1 MSDRMRRSSIVAAI
15 FACVLLSGCASSS
28 RARNVKPTDFL
39 GDSAKLLKK
48 GSRSDFLLVY
58 RNPNVPLVS
67 YDKVLLEPV
76 KLWAPK
82 GADTKLPPDEL
93 ADLQKLVDSFDHTL
107 REKLAKDYAM
117 VDAPAPGAMRI
128 EVAVINGRK
137 ANSTLRVAKT
147 IAPYAGSAD
156 TLWTFATG
164 KPAFTG
170 EASLEFMIHDTQTG
184 ELLVAGAD
192 RRVGGNQLGKATLK
206 DWGDVENI
214 LKYWSDEA
222 VYALCMGRKAPN
234 CVKPSAGLLE
244 NPIQ

>member
-1 MSDRMRRSSIVAAI
+1 MKRSSIVAAVI
-15 FACVLLSGCASSS
+15 ACVALSGCASSS
-28 RARNVKPTDFL
+28 RARNVQPSDFL

-48 GSRSDFLLVY
+48 GTRSDFLLVY
-58 RNPNVPLVS
+58 RNPNVPLLS
-67 YDKVLLEPV
+67 YDKVILEPV

-82 GADTKLPPDEL
+82 GTETKLPPDQL

-107 REKLAKDYAM
+107 REKLAKDYTL

-128 EVAVINGRK
+128 EVAVVNGRK

-184 ELLVAGAD
+184 ELLAAGAD
-192 RRVGGNQLGKATLK
+192 RRVGGNQLGKATVK

-214 LKYWSDEA
+214 LTYWSDEA
-222 VYALCMGRKAPN
+222 VYALCMDRKARN

>member
-1 MSDRMRRSSIVAAI
+1 MKNFSIGAAI
-15 FACVLLSGCASSS
+15 VVCVALSGCVSSS

-48 GSRSDFLLVY
+48 GSKSDFLLVY
-58 RNPNVPLVS
+58 RNPNVPLAS
-67 YDKVLLEPV
+67 YDKVILEPV

-82 GADTKLPPDEL
+82 GAATKLPPDEL

-107 REKLAKDYAM
+107 REKLAKDYAV

-128 EVAVINGRK
+128 EVAIVNGQK
-137 ANSTLRVAKT
+137 ANSTLKVAKT

-156 TLWTFATG
+156 TLWAFATG

-192 RRVGGNQLGKATLK
+192 RRVGGTQLGNATVK
-206 DWGDVENI
+206 DWGDVQNI
-214 LKYWSDEA
+214 LTYWSDEA
-222 VYALCMGRKAPN
+222 VYALCVDRKAQN
-234 CVKPSAGLLE
+234 CVKPNAGILE

>member
-1 MSDRMRRSSIVAAI
+1 MKRLSIVAALVVVV
-15 FACVLLSGCASSS
+15 ALSGCASSS
-28 RARNVKPTDFL
+28 RARDVKPTDFL

-48 GSRSDFLLVY
+48 GGKSDFLLVY
-58 RNPNVPLVS
+58 RNPNAPLTS
-67 YDKVLLEPV
+67 YDKVILEPV
-76 KLWAPK
+76 KLWARK
-82 GADTKLPPDEL
+82 GADAKLPPEQL

-128 EVAVINGRK
+128 EVAIVSGKR
-137 ANSTLRVAKT
+137 ANSTLKVAKV
-147 IAPYAGSAD
+147 IAPYAGYAD
-156 TLWTFATG
+156 TIWSFATG

-170 EASLEFMIHDTQTG
+170 EAALEFMIHDTQSG

-192 RRVGGNQLGKATLK
+192 RRVGGTQLGKATVK

-214 LKYWSDEA
+214 LTYWSDEA
-222 VYALCMGRKAPN
+222 VYVLCLDRKAQN
-234 CVKPSAGLLE
+234 CVKPKAGLLE